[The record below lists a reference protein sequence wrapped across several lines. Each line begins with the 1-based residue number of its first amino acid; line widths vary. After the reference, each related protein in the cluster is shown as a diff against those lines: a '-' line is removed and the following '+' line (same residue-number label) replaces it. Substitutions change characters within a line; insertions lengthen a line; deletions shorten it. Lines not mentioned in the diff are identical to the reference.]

1 MSLKFKSNANELI
14 VLVDRKL
21 SSKIPLLN
29 KEIDL
34 FLKDIIK
41 DAKTNI
47 ATNKSIDSNS
57 LINSMKISSH
67 NNIKISNKTLTV
79 DSPYGA
85 FVEFGTKSRANPPS
99 SLTSYAS
106 NFKGSSGGSG
116 DVVKRLEKYLKSK
129 GFTDDEVG
137 ALTYDILVNG
147 TRPHPFFFP
156 AIWKNR
162 KRLRSKLIKILNNR

>member
-85 FVEFGTKSRANPPS
+85 F
-99 SLTSYAS
+99 
-106 NFKGSSGGSG
+106 
-116 DVVKRLEKYLKSK
+116 
-129 GFTDDEVG
+129 DEV
-137 ALTYDILVNG
+137 D
-147 TRPHPFFFP
+147 
-156 AIWKNR
+156 
-162 KRLRSKLIKILNNR
+162 S